1 MPRTSRRT
9 LIASAVAVG
18 LAATS
23 IAWST
28 ANAAPGR
35 GAPSASGPV
44 RNYIVLLR
52 DQHTDLSVSRGI
64 GSARVQA
71 AQRDQAPLLASATR
85 MGARDVHGFT
95 LVNGFAAGM
104 TAAQLNS
111 IIQDPQVAGVF
122 P

>member
-1 MPRTSRRT
+1 MPRTSRRA
-9 LIASAVAVG
+9 LVASAVAVG
-18 LAATS
+18 LAAAS

-35 GAPSASGPV
+35 GAPAASGPM

-52 DQHTDLSVSRGI
+52 DQHTDLAVGKGM

-85 MGARDVHGFT
+85 LGARDVRGFN

-111 IIQDPQVAGVF
+111 IIQD
-122 P
+122 